1 MLVDLTVTITTD
13 MTPVTGHPPVEFR
26 AIDTHEQNNKSN
38 TWMAF
43 SIHSCG
49 THLDAPYH
57 FYADGLTIDQIPVE
71 RFIGPGVRFDLRHR
85 GIPGAAVTV
94 EDLEKAA
101 EIAGESLR
109 DRIVILHTGWGSHY
123 CRPDYYGNNPYLATE
138 GARWLVEQGI
148 RIVGLD
154 MPSGKGAGGPME
166 KGTSRETH
174 GTFLGAGVLMLE
186 NLTNLESLPL
196 KGFEVMVFP
205 LKILRGDGAPARVLA
220 RVS

>member
-1 MLVDLTVTITTD
+1 MLVDLTMTITTD

-26 AIDTHEQNNKSN
+26 PIDTHEKNNKSN

-57 FYADGLTIDQIPVE
+57 FYANGMTVDEIPLE
-71 RFIGPGVRFDLRHR
+71 KLIGPGVRLDVRHR

-94 EDLEKAA
+94 EDLKGAA
-101 EIAGESLR
+101 EAAGGSLR
-109 DRIVILHTGWGSHY
+109 DHIVILHSGWGSRY
-123 CRPDYYGNNPYLATE
+123 RQPDYYGNNPYVATDA
-138 GARWLVEQGI
+138 ARWLVEQGI

-154 MPSGKGAGGPME
+154 MPSGRGAGGPLE

-174 GTFLGAGVLMLE
+174 GTFLGAGVFMLE
-186 NLTNLESLPL
+186 NLTNLEALPL
-196 KGFEVMVFP
+196 SGFEVMVFP
-205 LKILRGDGAPARVLA
+205 LKIYRGDGAPARVVA
-220 RVS
+220 RVP